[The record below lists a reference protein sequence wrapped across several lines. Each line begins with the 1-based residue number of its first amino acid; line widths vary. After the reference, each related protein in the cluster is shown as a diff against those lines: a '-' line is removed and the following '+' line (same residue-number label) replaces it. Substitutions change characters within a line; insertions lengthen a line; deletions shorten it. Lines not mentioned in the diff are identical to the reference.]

1 MLELTIYGLMGPAAV
16 LVIAFFFA
24 FGDEFPAVRE
34 TVLVRSISKAHLND
48 SKLIESGVGSP
59 QFRGAV
65 AKQQE
70 TACKAPQHG
79 AQDMWNQPL

>member
-1 MLELTIYGLMGPAAV
+1 MLELTIYGLMGLAAV

-34 TVLVRSISKAHLND
+34 TVLVRSISDAHLYD
-48 SKLIESGVGSP
+48 WGT
-59 QFRGAV
+59 V

-70 TACKAPQHG
+70 TACKAPEHG
-79 AQDMWNQPL
+79 AQDMWNQLSETRSPTRNKSRL